1 MWPMCVLLTVVVNVA
16 YVCVVNCC
24 GSQLMASVFVLL
36 TAVVYMAWL
45 LTVVFTWPMSA
56 LTVFLF
62 VSMTITILIY
72 CVAIFGIFC
81 FLQ

>member
-1 MWPMCVLLTVVVNVA
+1 MWPRSVLLTVVA
-16 YVCVVNCC
+16 YVCVANCC
-24 GSQLMASVFVLL
+24 GLQLMASVFVLL
-36 TAVVYMAWL
+36 TAVVYMAYL

-62 VSMTITILIY
+62 ILMTITILIY
-72 CVAIFGIFC
+72 CEVIFGIFC